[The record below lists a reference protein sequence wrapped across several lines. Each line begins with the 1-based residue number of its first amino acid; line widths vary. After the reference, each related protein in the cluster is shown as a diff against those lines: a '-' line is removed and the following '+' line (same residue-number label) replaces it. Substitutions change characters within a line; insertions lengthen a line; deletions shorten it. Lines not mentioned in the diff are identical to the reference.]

1 MLHFSRSP
9 NSAASSLPHSQWT
22 TKVPHPVSTT
32 PHRQAYQGRQAQA
45 DSRELMVCRVTAVA
59 YAQKRWPFGDAVRE
73 RGRRMATLV
82 CLPVL
87 AEATTQMFNAQKQAF
102 CNRDKPW

>member
-1 MLHFSRSP
+1 VLHFSRPP
-9 NSAASSLPHSQWT
+9 NSTASSLTNLQWT

-45 DSRELMVCRVTAVA
+45 DSRELMVCCVSAVA
-59 YAQKRWPFGDAVRE
+59 YASKRGLFTDAVRE

-87 AEATTQMFNAQKQAF
+87 AEATTLMFSAKKQAF
-102 CNRDKPW
+102 GNSDKQ